1 MPPEG
6 GVFWVG
12 STEAASV
19 ELILLTEGS
28 KYTLIESMMGLEG
41 STDRQSLG
49 CFEDVEQEAVE
60 QRATKRNL
68 SLVGFKKIIPQ

>member
-1 MPPEG
+1 
-6 GVFWVG
+6 
-12 STEAASV
+12 
-19 ELILLTEGS
+19 
-28 KYTLIESMMGLEG
+28 MMGLEG